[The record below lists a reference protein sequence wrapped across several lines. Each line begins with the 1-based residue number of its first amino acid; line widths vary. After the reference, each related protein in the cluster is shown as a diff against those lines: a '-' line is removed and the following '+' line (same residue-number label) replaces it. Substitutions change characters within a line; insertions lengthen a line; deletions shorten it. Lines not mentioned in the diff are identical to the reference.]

1 MASRVSRP
9 VLTAALAAAAL
20 IAFAPKA
27 AADPITYKTV
37 TARQIQQASLSTR
50 PAVPMAI
57 IAGMYAAGYQGDP
70 MTLAA
75 QLHQW
80 FNNSGG
86 VQWTDAIADYHA
98 NSVRGVNNAA
108 DVAYARRV
116 MDAATHVPHALA
128 GAMSTGSAL
137 TLAAVVATASA
148 AGSLGGLWD
157 TLATGGAGAGT
168 AGKVLSKA
176 KGALSGGA
184 KAAGNGLLKGA
195 ARAGTAAM
203 ILAGLGHAVTYL
215 NGQLERELASGS
227 TVGLAELRSGSFG
240 QVYLVAA
247 GISVVIALAMLV
259 MAVAQAAVVGSG
271 LAMARATLVELPK
284 ATIGALAA
292 PVLVVLV
299 GTALDGMAT
308 GLMHQAQGHVHQWF
322 HDLGS
327 GALAHVTEWVLAG
340 IGNLILLTALLAAWV
355 ELALR
360 KLLLGVIL
368 VFLPLAMAG
377 EIHPR
382 FRHWGPPLRRL
393 IVALVMI
400 KLLLALVVLLGSALP
415 DMTNNWLL
423 HLVGGGVILGIAAYA
438 PYFFL
443 RHAPMTAEA
452 TAGSSMSH
460 RDDFSRHVGGPAALG
475 SAGMAQWLAD
485 LRSSDHAARD
495 DGQTGAGAAGTA
507 GAGSGANGPGA
518 GGQDGGD
525 ASDPTDTPAVSQPES
540 RGGEEPVTAQQS
552 PGQPNPGDG
561 TGADEAR
568 RAESGRAGR
577 RDGQTGASAADR
589 REAAAERGPAGGQDA
604 GTDGGDSGERRAR
617 PRSGAPQAPPEAGE
631 VIRLRE
637 DLGVEPPAPGG
648 QRHSPSAGDGNPADG
663 SVIPPPP
670 PEGSD
675 RFDRDE
681 RGGGDE

>member
-1 MASRVSRP
+1 MS
-9 VLTAALAAAAL
+9 
-20 IAFAPKA
+20 
-27 AADPITYKTV
+27 
-37 TARQIQQASLSTR
+37 
-50 PAVPMAI
+50 
-57 IAGMYAAGYQGDP
+57 
-70 MTLAA
+70 
-75 QLHQW
+75 
-80 FNNSGG
+80 
-86 VQWTDAIADYHA
+86 
-98 NSVRGVNNAA
+98 
-108 DVAYARRV
+108 
-116 MDAATHVPHALA
+116 AATHVPHALA

-137 TLAAVVATASA
+137 TLAAVIAAGAA

-157 TLATGGAGAGT
+157 TLASGGAAGT
-168 AGKVLSKA
+168 AGKIVSKA
-176 KGALSGGA
+176 KGALSGGV
-184 KAAGNGLLKGA
+184 KSAGKGLLKGA

-203 ILAGLGHAVTYL
+203 ILAGLGHAVSYL
-215 NGQLERELASGS
+215 NGQLQGELASGS

-240 QVYLVAA
+240 QVYLVSA
-247 GISVVIALAMLV
+247 GISVLIALAMLV
-259 MAVAQAAVVGSG
+259 MAVGQAAVVGSG
-271 LAMARATLVELPK
+271 SAMARATLVELPK

-299 GTALDGMAT
+299 GTALDAMAT

-443 RHAPMTAEA
+443 RHAPMTADA
-452 TAGSSMSH
+452 TAGAMSH
-460 RDDFSRHVGGPAALG
+460 RDDFSRHAGGPAALG

-485 LRSSDHAARD
+485 LRSSDRAAGED
-495 DGQTGAGAAGTA
+495 EQTGAGAAGPR
-507 GAGSGANGPGA
+507 GAGSGANGRGA
-518 GGQDGGD
+518 GGRDAGGVGN
-525 ASDPTDTPAVSQPES
+525 ASDPTDTPGVSQPAS
-540 RGGEEPVTAQQS
+540 RGEEEPGRAQQ
-552 PGQPNPGDG
+552 PGGQPNPGDG
-561 TGADEAR
+561 GGADEAR

-577 RDGQTGASAADR
+577 RDGQTGA
-589 REAAAERGPAGGQDA
+589 
-604 GTDGGDSGERRAR
+604 GTDGGDTGDRRAG
-617 PRSGAPQAPPEAGE
+617 PRNGAPQAPPEAGE

-637 DLGVEPPAPGG
+637 RRGDEPPAARG
-648 QRHSPSAGDGNPADG
+648 QRHSPSADDGNPPDG
-663 SVIPPPP
+663 PVIPPAP

-675 RFDRDE
+675 RFDSDQ